1 MVRKE
6 EKISDETIQ
15 LYLMGEL
22 DGPLFGRIRSI
33 DEAPDLTVLSA
44 ADSVIRQTITKLR
57 SVDQMLQE
65 AADTSFEMPVDLSAK
80 IEMVLAADNTKLEQR
95 SRTGLTATGF

>member
-22 DGPLFGRIRSI
+22 AGPLFDRIRSI
-33 DEAPDLTVLSA
+33 DEAPDPTVLSA

-57 SVDQMLQE
+57 SWIKCCK
-65 AADTSFEMPVDLSAK
+65 AADTSFK
-80 IEMVLAADNTKLEQR
+80 CQQNCRQR
-95 SRTGLTATGF
+95 SIGSRRRQHKTNGVQERV